1 VSLNCWEFKKCG
13 RESGGKQAPELGVC
27 PAAVEIRCNGTNGG
41 INAGRACWLVAGT
54 LCGSEVQGSFARKL
68 TTCMECSFYKKVRED
83 EGCNL
88 TPDSDILLSISD
100 PHQVVQAYEELR
112 RMYAML
118 KESQVQLGEAKK
130 LEAIGRLAA
139 GVAHEINTPTQYI
152 GDNLTFLNDAF
163 GSLLDVVE
171 VSSRLL
177 HAAKT
182 TSEIIPT
189 LQLSLE
195 EADIAYLSENIPQAI
210 AQSLDGVARVVE
222 IVRAMKEFSHPGAK
236 QKEPADLHRAIKTTL
251 TVARNEW
258 KYAAE
263 VVTDFDESL
272 PPVPCLVN
280 EFSQVILNLVVNAAH
295 AIAAAP
301 DRGASGR
308 GIIRISTRC
317 NGDSAE
323 IRISDNGSGIPKE
336 IQNRIFEPFFTTK
349 EVGKGT
355 GQGLFLAY
363 MTIVKKHMGTL
374 TFESQPNQGTT
385 FIIGLP
391 LHPLDQAASGQP

>member
-1 VSLNCWEFKKCG
+1 
-13 RESGGKQAPELGVC
+13 
-27 PAAVEIRCNGTNGG
+27 
-41 INAGRACWLVAGT
+41 VAGT